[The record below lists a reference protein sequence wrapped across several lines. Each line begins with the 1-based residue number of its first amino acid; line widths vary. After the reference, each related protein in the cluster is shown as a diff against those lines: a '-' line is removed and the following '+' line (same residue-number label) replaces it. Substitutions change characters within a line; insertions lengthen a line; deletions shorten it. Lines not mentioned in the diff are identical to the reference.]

1 MKSTIVNGYGRTIN
15 IIPQSGMSKAL
26 FEKRKPPRVAFPSG
40 VRNENGGWNY
50 NNKGRPCINDH
61 VINTVPQSSMSR
73 VFLKNKFYLEKGGNH
88 WSQSQRK
95 TERLRFLICLYKSPW
110 QTEDSQYSQRF
121 QQPFV
126 DVVKS
131 AIGHNQYKV
140 AVSCFLD

>member
-40 VRNENGGWNY
+40 VRNENRGWNY

-73 VFLKNKFYLEKGGNH
+73 VFFKK
-88 WSQSQRK
+88 
-95 TERLRFLICLYKSPW
+95 
-110 QTEDSQYSQRF
+110 
-121 QQPFV
+121 
-126 DVVKS
+126 
-131 AIGHNQYKV
+131 
-140 AVSCFLD
+140 